1 MDGQL
6 VSGSPSADDT
16 VGERSEPSPISYSK
30 QFWDMFPVYLAMGM
44 TAEQYWDGDP
54 MLAKYYRRAEE
65 IRNERRNQELWLQ
78 GMYIYD
84 AILCASPILHAFAK
98 KGTKPKPYP
107 TQPYALTAKERK
119 KEKED
124 KERKAYAKGKRYMEA
139 FIASTNKKFQKPQE
153 S

>member
-1 MDGQL
+1 
-6 VSGSPSADDT
+6 
-16 VGERSEPSPISYSK
+16 
-30 QFWDMFPVYLAMGM
+30 
-44 TAEQYWDGDP
+44 
-54 MLAKYYRRAEE
+54 MLAKYYRKAEE

-78 GMYIYD
+78 GMYVYD

-98 KGTKPKPYP
+98 KGAKPKPYP

-124 KERKAYAKGKRYMEA
+124 KERKVYAKGKQYMEA
-139 FIASTNKKFQKPQE
+139 FMASTNKKFPKPQE

>member
-6 VSGSPSADDT
+6 VSGSPSTDDT
-16 VGERSEPSPISYSK
+16 VEGRSESSAVSYGK

-44 TAEQYWDGDP
+44 TEEQYWDGDP
-54 MLAKYYRRAEE
+54 MLAKYYRKAEE

-78 GMYIYD
+78 GMYVYD

-98 KGTKPKPYP
+98 KGAKPKPYP

-124 KERKAYAKGKRYMEA
+124 KERKVYAKGKQYMEA
-139 FIASTNKKFQKPQE
+139 FMASTNKKFQKPQE

>member
-1 MDGQL
+1 
-6 VSGSPSADDT
+6 
-16 VGERSEPSPISYSK
+16 
-30 QFWDMFPVYLAMGM
+30 
-44 TAEQYWDGDP
+44 
-54 MLAKYYRRAEE
+54 MLAKYYRKAEE

-78 GMYIYD
+78 GMYVYD

-98 KGTKPKPYP
+98 KGAKPKPYP

-124 KERKAYAKGKRYMEA
+124 KERKVYAKGKQYMEA
-139 FIASTNKKFQKPQE
+139 FMASTNKKFQKPQE